1 MCGITGFLDLS
12 RSTSAAQL
20 DATVRA
26 MAGAMPHRGPDDDGT
41 WCDPVAG
48 LALGFRRLSIIDLSP
63 AGHQPM
69 ISGSGQ
75 SVLTYNGEIYNAES
89 LRPTLAERQISFRG
103 HSDSEIL
110 LEYAQAFGFEAAL
123 EKLVGMFAICWHDK
137 RDGVTWLARDRMGEK
152 PLYIARFGRTIL
164 FASELRCFRAHPAF
178 CAEIAPEGLSAY
190 MRFGYVPHPHSI
202 YRNVQMLPPGG
213 MARITPDGE
222 MAIRRYWTPEATASR
237 AKASPFTGSDAEA
250 VDALE
255 AQLKQSIKGSMVADV
270 SLGAFLSGGIDSS
283 TVVALM
289 QAQSS
294 RPVKTFSIGF
304 HVEGFDEAPHAKAV
318 AKHLGTEHEELYFT
332 AQDMIDLVPRLPEI
346 WDEPFADSSQLPTFM
361 VSQMARRHVT
371 VALSG
376 DGGDELF
383 AGYSRYGQI
392 AAVAAAT
399 GLSAGLSA
407 PIGRAINQLVN
418 MPAMA
423 PARRL
428 LPPVFRARLDR
439 WSGRLAEAGG
449 EHGLESAYRRLV
461 AQGLPP
467 EDLLLRPRE
476 SVAPLWEGSLASDFP
491 GAIERAQMI
500 DILTYL
506 PDDILVKVDRAS
518 MANSLEARAPLLDH
532 RVVEFAWSLPEAMKR
547 RDGVGKWALKQV
559 LYRHV
564 PRELVERPKMGFGV
578 PIDVWLRG
586 PLRDWAEDLL
596 DEHKLKADG
605 LFKAEAVRALW
616 ARHLSG
622 EQWQYPLW
630 TILMLQAWRARW
642 GH

>member
-1 MCGITGFLDLS
+1 MCGITGFLDLNL
-12 RSTSAAQL
+12 STSAARL

-26 MAGAMPHRGPDDDGT
+26 MAAAMPHRGPDDDGS
-41 WCDPVAG
+41 WCDPAAG

-75 SVLTYNGEIYNAES
+75 SVLVYNGEIYNAES
-89 LRPTLAERQISFRG
+89 LRSTLAERQINFRG

-178 CAEIAPEGLSAY
+178 CAEIDPEGLSAY

-222 MAIRRYWTPEATASR
+222 MIIRRYWTPEAAASR
-237 AKASPFTGSDAEA
+237 AKASPFAGSDAEA

-255 AQLKQSIKGSMVADV
+255 ALLRQSIKGSMVADV
-270 SLGAFLSGGIDSS
+270 PLGAFLSGGIDSS

-294 RPVKTFSIGF
+294 RQVKTFSIGF

-399 GLSAGLSA
+399 ELSAGLSA

-439 WSGRLAEAGG
+439 WSGRLAETDG
-449 EHGLESAYRRLV
+449 EHGLERAYRRLV

-467 EDLLLRPRE
+467 EDQLLQPQER
-476 SVAPLWEGSLASDFP
+476 VAPLWKGSLAGDFP

-500 DILTYL
+500 DMLTYL

-518 MANSLEARAPLLDH
+518 MANSLESRAPLLDH

-547 RDGVGKWALKQV
+547 RDGLGKWALKQV

-586 PLRDWAEDLL
+586 PLKDWAEDLL
-596 DEHKLKADG
+596 DERKLKADG
-605 LFKAEAVRALW
+605 LFKPAAVRTLW